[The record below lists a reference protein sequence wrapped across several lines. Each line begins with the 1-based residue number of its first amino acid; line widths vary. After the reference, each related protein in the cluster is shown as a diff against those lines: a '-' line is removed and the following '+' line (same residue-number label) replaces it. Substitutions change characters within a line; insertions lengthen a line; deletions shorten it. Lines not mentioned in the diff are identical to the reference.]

1 MIDKIKELLKT
12 SRGKVGFGIIIFG
25 ILSILVTQA
34 ARNGTS
40 FGQSL
45 LVGGVF
51 ILIGAVLL
59 LSAKKKAPAQEST
72 DARADEDPPG
82 TVYVY
87 PGSKVY
93 HLDWDCSYQYGNEAE
108 KMSEAEALKKG
119 YHKCKKCQ
127 SFTGYI

>member
-25 ILSILVTQA
+25 ILSILITQGA
-34 ARNGTS
+34 KNGTS

-59 LSAKKKAPAQEST
+59 LNTKKKAPAQEST

-87 PGSKVY
+87 AGSKVY
-93 HLDWDCSYQYGNEAE
+93 HTNRFCSESLEATPLALSEEEAE
-108 KMSEAEALKKG
+108 DKG
-119 YHKCKKCQ
+119 YRKCKKCEKYDM
-127 SFTGYI
+127 S

>member
-1 MIDKIKELLKT
+1 MGNFKYLLKT
-12 SRGKVGFGIIIFG
+12 TKGRIGFGIIAFG
-25 ILSILVTQA
+25 VISFFITQGA
-34 ARNGTS
+34 KNGTN

-45 LVGGVF
+45 LVACIF
-51 ILIGAVLL
+51 FLIGAVVLVNQ
-59 LSAKKKAPAQEST
+59 KKKAPAQKST